1 MARTTHWL
9 ANRYA
14 PIKRGTD
21 MAKTS
26 AQLVAEL
33 VEAQKQGA
41 SHAFYADII
50 DPVKIDDLIDDI
62 RSMDDDMIGEGD
74 WCECTADGIPVTR

>member
-1 MARTTHWL
+1 
-9 ANRYA
+9 
-14 PIKRGTD
+14 

-50 DPVKIDDLIDDI
+50 DPIPIDNLIADI
-62 RSMDDDMIGEGD
+62 MATDNDEIGEGD